1 MNQVFLI
8 GNLSRDP
15 EHRQTTGG
23 ISTCSFTLA
32 VEREQS
38 RKDRESGAKQA
49 ADFITIITW
58 RNTADLCARYLAKG
72 RQVAVIGKWRNREYE
87 KDGQKRYI
95 SECVADEV
103 QFLGP
108 PPRNKGM
115 DEERYA
121 DDMGYAAS
129 PGH

>member
-1 MNQVFLI
+1 MNLVVLV

-15 EHRQTTGG
+15 EFHKTSGG

-38 RKDRESGAKQA
+38 KKDREGGTKST

-58 RNTADLCARYLAKG
+58 RNTADLCAKYLAKG
-72 RQVAVIGKWRNREYE
+72 KQVAVTGQWRNREYE
-87 KDGQKRYI
+87 KDGQKRTV
-95 SECVADEV
+95 SECVASEV

-108 PPRNKGM
+108 PPRLEN
-115 DEERYA
+115 E
-121 DDMGYAAS
+121 
-129 PGH
+129 